1 MKLKKIIFLF
11 ILFIIFFLKNTNAF
25 ENKILIKINNEII
38 TTLDV
43 LNEINYLK
51 AFNKE
56 INKIEKNEII
66 EVAKNS
72 LIKNKV
78 KEIEI
83 KKNISKINIDQSNLD
98 ELIKFIYSK
107 IGMTN
112 LDEFKNYLSSYNLT
126 TDYIRKKIEIDAF
139 WNEMIIKKYLS
150 KISIDENAIKIELEK
165 NKVINLNSYFLYEI
179 VFNLENSE
187 NLNNIFK
194 NIEKTILKSGF
205 KNAALVHSISDS
217 AIKGGELGWIDQD
230 MISNSIDKELKNL
243 QIGEYTKPIQ
253 TPGGFLIL
261 LVSDKKKIKKENNNE
276 KSLEELINQKK
287 NIILNQFSNIHYN
300 KAKKN
305 VFINEL

>member
-1 MKLKKIIFLF
+1 MYNMKLKKIIFLF

-126 TDYIRKKIEIDAF
+126 TDYIRKKIEIDTF

-194 NIEKTILKSGF
+194 SIEKTILKSGF

-253 TPGGFLIL
+253 T
-261 LVSDKKKIKKENNNE
+261 
-276 KSLEELINQKK
+276 
-287 NIILNQFSNIHYN
+287 
-300 KAKKN
+300 
-305 VFINEL
+305 